1 MEAVTNTKA
10 SAGAHLQAIGLIL
23 TGTSVDIT
31 VEVLLFREETV
42 VVGIVLV
49 ETRGGGCITRC
60 LIGGTNASVVST
72 KTNLVEITFPGK
84 IDVDGAVG
92 AVAVTGDVG
101 EGDRGAAS
109 PLFGIEDASR
119 LRLCGDG
126 VEAAV
131 GNRVGEQGALKEKD
145 AKHVSECLERSQG
158 DLEPDI
164 LGNPRKNPID
174 LLMSA
179 AFRPK
184 SSPNEKGKR
193 SGGFL
198 KPQGVAFQGAM
209 LAGLAAGLLT
219 WGGGKYL
226 MHVDSSAQAKESGIA
241 LRAHAEAIA
250 KGVGRI
256 IDRDDEKRALE
267 YLHDHLARIPG
278 GTAFLLDE
286 AGKPLLPG
294 APEGGANSLESPRE
308 VEDGILLGS
317 VGRGKVLE
325 IRQGVSGRLLPLGTL
340 YLRQNLHAPV
350 WAGGILPLAQWT
362 SLISAVG
369 AFFFLSFSMRGTRR
383 LHRVLDRAGAGDF
396 YERAPVVGCKE
407 IRDLVV
413 KAHKVLQSVGAA
425 QEEAQKVYV
434 ETAIALSKTIEA
446 KDRYTSGH
454 SQRVAVYSVEMGQL
468 LNFDEERLETLRL
481 GALLHDIGKV
491 AVPDDVLLK
500 PGALDDEEF
509 KTMKRHPMAGD
520 RILSAIPGLRDMADI
535 ARSHHEKWDGS
546 GYPLGVSGDSI
557 PLEARICA
565 IADAYDAL
573 ITKRSYKPAMP
584 VAKALNIIE
593 NDAGTHFDP
602 ELSRLFVT
610 MKRNGKG
617 YKPLPKETAAE
628 GAPSKPAKAS

>member
-1 MEAVTNTKA
+1 
-10 SAGAHLQAIGLIL
+10 
-23 TGTSVDIT
+23 
-31 VEVLLFREETV
+31 
-42 VVGIVLV
+42 
-49 ETRGGGCITRC
+49 
-60 LIGGTNASVVST
+60 
-72 KTNLVEITFPGK
+72 
-84 IDVDGAVG
+84 
-92 AVAVTGDVG
+92 
-101 EGDRGAAS
+101 
-109 PLFGIEDASR
+109 
-119 LRLCGDG
+119 
-126 VEAAV
+126 
-131 GNRVGEQGALKEKD
+131 
-145 AKHVSECLERSQG
+145 
-158 DLEPDI
+158 
-164 LGNPRKNPID
+164 
-174 LLMSA
+174 MSA

-184 SSPNEKGKR
+184 SSPNAKGKSSR
-193 SGGFL
+193 GFWE
-198 KPQGVAFQGAM
+198 PQGVAFQGAM
-209 LAGLAAGLLT
+209 LAGIAAGLLT

-226 MHVDSSAQAKESGIA
+226 MHVDSAAQAKESGIA
-241 LRAHAEAIA
+241 LRGHAEVIA

-256 IDRDDEKRALE
+256 IDRGDEQKAMD

-286 AGKPLLPG
+286 AGEPLLPG
-294 APEGGANSLESPRE
+294 APEGGADSLQSPKP
-308 VEDGILLGS
+308 VEERILLGS
-317 VGRGKVLE
+317 VGKGKVLE
-325 IRQGVSGRLLPLGTL
+325 IRQGVHGRLLPLGTL

-350 WAGGILPLAQWT
+350 WAGGILTLAQWT
-362 SLISAVG
+362 SLLSAVG
-369 AFFFLSFSMRGTRR
+369 AFLFLSFSMRGTKR

-407 IRDLVV
+407 IRDLVN
-413 KAHKVLQSVGAA
+413 KAHHVLQSVGAA

-454 SQRVAVYSVEMGQL
+454 SQRVAVYSVEMGQM

-546 GYPLGVSGDSI
+546 GYPLGVIGDSI

-584 VAKALNIIE
+584 IAKALKIIE
-593 NDAGTHFDP
+593 NDGGTHFDP
-602 ELSRLFVT
+602 ELSRMFVT

-617 YKPLPKETAAE
+617 YKPLPMEKAAE
-628 GAPSKPAKAS
+628 GVAPKAS